1 MKPMQRSEATLCVC
15 ADVQTFGVSRPEH
28 GTWTEK
34 QLCVNVHVSIHTC
47 THVDSRGMCKAL
59 VTMAAHG
66 GDWMVEDRDGN
77 LHFTACLSFQ
87 VPWLPM

>member
-1 MKPMQRSEATLCVC
+1 MDGKTTVC
-15 ADVQTFGVSRPEH
+15 KRAREH
-28 GTWTEK
+28 T
-34 QLCVNVHVSIHTC
+34 HC
-47 THVDSRGMCKAL
+47 THVDSRGTCKAL